1 MYGKMQESG
10 LTEIIPFIYIS
21 TIWGPYPVFFH
32 ILSSSVLTLGSSCS
46 LMAAQWQILFSFLG
60 PPRAQ
65 KSEGWNRYWPCHP
78 CLLIRQEILHY
89 FISQLTQ
96 VTHKPQKN
104 FCALRCTLKHCARDF
119 PGGPVVK
126 NLSSN
131 AGDAGQGT
139 KISNATEQV
148 RLDTVKNKKY

>member
-1 MYGKMQESG
+1 MGRCKSPGSLKSFVSHVSQLPGAS
-10 LTEIIPFIYIS
+10 
-21 TIWGPYPVFFH
+21 

-46 LMAAQWQILFSFLG
+46 LIAAQWQILFSFLG

-65 KSEGWNRYWPCHP
+65 KLEGWNCYWLCHP
-78 CLLIRQEILHY
+78 CLLIKQEILHY

-139 KISNATEQV
+139 KISHATEQV
-148 RLDTVKNKKY
+148 RLDTTKNKKYLKK